1 MSIFVTTQ
9 SRDEDGLD
17 VIGIYSTRENAEQSW
32 AVLYEGADV
41 DEWDLDADPGDPGHW
56 HGPIT
61 KQQHDV
67 SESMRR
73 VLTPSF
79 VALLKAHTVVSSTAR
94 SLPESSG
101 KELTFYSFCPEN
113 GQR

>member
-67 SESMRR
+67 SESMRQ

-79 VALLKAHTVVSSTAR
+79 VTLLKAYNIVLSTAR

-101 KELTFYSFCPEN
+101 KELTFYSFRPDN